1 MRTPFIIAA
10 FLVVGNAFAQ
20 VNSAESAATA
30 ALNRHPLTAA
40 ARKEIEA
47 AKAGKN
53 SLGALRNPDIELIPA
68 LTEFGSD
75 TELLIRQPLE
85 LNGQRSA
92 RRQVGSI
99 QAEAARL
106 QAIDTLRSLVRNAK
120 VAWYD
125 YVRASARLAAALE
138 FERLSKAQ
146 LDALARQVEEGA
158 RPGIEKMQLELE
170 LAGIQREALKAESQ
184 RSQAL
189 SRLISATGESDVN
202 DANLPPVKAQQFV
215 LEDLVVNALSF
226 RGDMRLAMLDINLPN
241 AEAGLVRA
249 EGMPDFALQYRQ
261 ESFTREPRVGGFGLA
276 VTIPILDYGSR
287 RGRITQLNALADAAR
302 RRFESVQLGAVERV
316 SNAFLEYESANRIA
330 VQFEG
335 LIAKA
340 DELMRISA
348 TGFQG
353 GQITISQYLDA
364 QRTRQQTQL
373 DFIDAQVDALNAQ
386 AELEFEAA
394 LVPDA
399 LLMQVLEGRQ

>member
-1 MRTPFIIAA
+1 M
-10 FLVVGNAFAQ
+10 VSAQ

-30 ALNRHPLTAA
+30 ALNRHPLSAA
-40 ARKEIEA
+40 ARKEIQA
-47 AKAGKN
+47 AKAGRN
-53 SLGALRNPDIELIPA
+53 SLGAWRNPQIELIPA

-85 LNGQRSA
+85 INGQRSA
-92 RRQVGSI
+92 RRQVGDIQSEVARI
-99 QAEAARL
+99 QAL
-106 QAIDTLRSLVRNAK
+106 DTLRTLIRNSK

-125 YVRASARLAAALE
+125 YVRASARLAAAQE

-146 LDALARQVEEGA
+146 LDALSRQVEEGV

-170 LAGIQREALKAESQ
+170 LAGIQRETLKAESQ
-184 RSQAL
+184 RNQTLAK
-189 SRLISATGESDVN
+189 LISATGESDVEGSALPSLSE
-202 DANLPPVKAQQFV
+202 ANYV
-215 LEDLVVNALSF
+215 LEDAVVNALRF
-226 RGDMRLAMLDINLPN
+226 RGDMRLAVLDIDLPS
-241 AEAGLVRA
+241 AEAGVVRA
-249 EGMPDFALQYRQ
+249 EGRPDFALQFRQ

-276 VTIPILDYGSR
+276 VTIPLLDYGSR
-287 RGRITQLNALADAAR
+287 RGRINQLNALADAAR
-302 RRFESVQLGAVERV
+302 RRYESVQLGAVERV
-316 SNAFLEYESANRIA
+316 SNAYQDWESSQRIA
-330 VQFEG
+330 LQFEG

-364 QRTRQQTQL
+364 QRTRRQTQL

-394 LVPDA
+394 LVPDEM
-399 LLMQVLEGRQ
+399 LMQVLEAQK